1 MQPADHALPQRTD
14 ACSFTLLWPTR
25 EPGTRVWTR
34 TGSPLLGGGG
44 AQTSAC
50 VSIRDPVRQR
60 VTGNGRFNRTC
71 VRSLTSTNTA
81 SADLPTPFQHVFPP
95 SVIENGS
102 RPPLM
107 HLICQ
112 TATKWSTAAPPVH
125 ACVHARVCMF
135 ALTCY
140 AFTPGLLQRTNHFF
154 FFLFF
159 LLNLLLFLT
168 GLIDIHTW
176 TSTLCGYPGLMFLH
190 LCGRDW
196 DCVVGPVRRPMT
208 AALVTDDL
216 TWEQRHAHGWP
227 SRISS
232 WWTPGVRG
240 LSTATTTRTQAR
252 VDRRRIDVFV
262 FSLGFFLFCWFC
274 FFFTLNSVSP
284 VLCLVSWDL

>member
-14 ACSFTLLWPTR
+14 ACSFTLLRPTR
-25 EPGTRVWTR
+25 EPGTRVRTR

-60 VTGNGRFNRTC
+60 VTGNARFNKTC

-81 SADLPTPFQHVFPP
+81 SADLPTPFQHAFPP

-107 HLICQ
+107 HLIRQ

-140 AFTPGLLQRTNHFF
+140 AFTPGLLQRTNHFL
-154 FFLFF
+154 FFL

-168 GLIDIHTW
+168 GLIDIHT
-176 TSTLCGYPGLMFLH
+176 H
-190 LCGRDW
+190 
-196 DCVVGPVRRPMT
+196 GPPPF
-208 AALVTDDL
+208 AGILV
-216 TWEQRHAHGWP
+216 
-227 SRISS
+227 
-232 WWTPGVRG
+232 
-240 LSTATTTRTQAR
+240 
-252 VDRRRIDVFV
+252 
-262 FSLGFFLFCWFC
+262 
-274 FFFTLNSVSP
+274 
-284 VLCLVSWDL
+284 